1 MPCEAVLR
9 SKCPSGHP
17 QSRKCHENLPP
28 NCKICDREAKAAA
41 DKQEEAFELQKKR
54 DIEQQAHDK
63 KIAEL
68 EAKIAAERQRIRD
81 IRLDKERQDAI
92 RQKERDLEDA
102 KSFSNRATTA
112 NEEPP
117 EPPRPA
123 SKTPTTPTQ
132 TTKPSTAKPNIT
144 ATATPPPDDKTPS
157 QLDWERE
164 KKVEG
169 ARNDAIDAIMDMIG
183 LESVKKQVLR
193 IKSKIAVTRRQNTSL
208 KDERFN
214 IVLLGNP
221 GTGEAYL
228 DIISSLSNVLCQE
241 KQRLQGTMLSSSHRW
256 MFFQEMSLLKLPV
269 PLLQTTES
277 PAQRSSSKAS

>member
-1 MPCEAVLR
+1 MPCEAVLH

-17 QSRKCHENLPP
+17 QSWKCHKNLPP

-41 DKQEEAFELQKKR
+41 DKQEEAFGLQKKR
-54 DIEQQAHDK
+54 DIEQQAFSK

-81 IRLDKERQDAI
+81 ILLDKERQDAI

-102 KSFSNRATTA
+102 KSFSNRATTT
-112 NEEPP
+112 NEKLPGLP
-117 EPPRPA
+117 HPA
-123 SKTPTTPTQ
+123 SKTPTISTQ
-132 TTKPSTAKPNIT
+132 TIKSPTVKLNVT

-157 QLDWERE
+157 QLEWERE
-164 KKVEG
+164 KNVEG

-183 LESVKKQVLR
+183 LESVKEQVLG

-221 GTGEAYL
+221 GTGKAYV
-228 DIISSLSNVLCQE
+228 DIIRPLSNVSCQE

-256 MFFQEMSLLKLPV
+256 MFFQEMSLLKLLV
-269 PLLQTTES
+269 PLLQTMES